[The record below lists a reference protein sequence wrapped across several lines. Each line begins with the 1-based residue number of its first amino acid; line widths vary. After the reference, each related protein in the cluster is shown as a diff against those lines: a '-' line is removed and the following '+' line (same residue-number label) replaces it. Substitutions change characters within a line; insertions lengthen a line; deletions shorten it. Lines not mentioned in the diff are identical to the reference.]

1 MDAKSKTEVD
11 TWVGGAGAT
20 ILRLKIDRFRA
31 FQKLDWF
38 PKAGLNVILGGGD
51 AGKTTIL
58 EAIALL
64 LNPSNAALVSDN
76 DYWRRQRKDGFFI
89 GAVISLPPDS
99 SIATQSRPA
108 FPWEWDG
115 RKACKPQDADEG
127 EPARP
132 IGPPVY
138 KVSVSGSEE
147 LDLTYAIHNPN
158 DTTDIFSPT
167 LRREIG
173 LVRLGGDDRNDRD
186 LRLVQ
191 GSALDRLL
199 SDKALRSRLTSTFS
213 DVDVKAELQSEGQAA
228 MKQLNETFGDRALPH
243 DLGLGLSAGQGQSIS
258 ALIGLTAAIEESRL
272 PLSSWGSGT
281 RRLASLAVAQACRS
295 GCPIT
300 LVDEAERGLEPYRQ
314 RKLVTELAEGPS
326 QVVMTTHSAP
336 ALAAAEPATIW
347 YLSQGHVIA
356 ELSSPRLVQLQKR
369 DPEAFLSRLTLVG
382 EGPTEVG
389 FLEEALKREIATD
402 LLDLGVRLCDGQG
415 NTFTLELLEDLNKA
429 KLGVAAFV
437 DCEGDNTSRWA
448 NLKSSMGD
456 LLFQWP
462 TGCTE
467 ANVIAHI
474 PDDRLEALL
483 VDPDDIGTQP
493 RLASLVERLKVLDP
507 TAAFPKHD
515 FPTIAAVAGDRLRA
529 LIVAAASG
537 DSKGAVDDK
546 QAKTWKKHGKRWF
559 KTLEGGRELADKAYA
574 MGAMAKVRPQ
584 LQPLID
590 ALEALTAT
598 TPKATESG

>member
-1 MDAKSKTEVD
+1 MDATARNAAD
-11 TWVGGAGAT
+11 TSGAAGGAT

-31 FQKLDWF
+31 FQKFDWF
-38 PKAGLNVILGGGD
+38 PKVGLNVVLGGGD

-58 EAIALL
+58 EAIGLL
-64 LNPSNAALVSDN
+64 LNPSNVALVSDN
-76 DYWRRQRKDGFFI
+76 DYWRRQRKEGFFI

-99 SIATQSRPA
+99 SISTQTRPA

-115 RKACKPQDADEG
+115 KRARAPQDSEDG
-127 EPARP
+127 EPVRP
-132 IGPPVY
+132 VGPPVY
-138 KVSVSGSEE
+138 KVSVTGSEE

-158 DTTDIFSPT
+158 GTTDIFSPT

-186 LRLVQ
+186 LRFVQ

-199 SDKALRSRLTSTFS
+199 GDKTLRPRLTAKFS
-213 DVDVKAELQSEGQAA
+213 DVDVKAELQSEGQEAINR
-228 MKQLNETFGDRALPH
+228 LNTTFGERALPH
-243 DLGLGLSAGQGQSIS
+243 DLGLGLSAAQGQSIS

-356 ELSSPRLVQLQKR
+356 ELSSARVVQLRQR

-389 FLEEALKREIATD
+389 FIQEVLAREVETD

-415 NTFTLELLEDLNKA
+415 NTFTLELLEEFNKA
-429 KLGVAAFV
+429 KVGLAAFV
-437 DCEGDNTSRWA
+437 DCEGDNIKRWA
-448 NLKSSMGD
+448 DLKAAMGD

-462 TGCTE
+462 SGCTE

-474 PDDRLEALL
+474 GDDKLEALL
-483 VDPDDIGTQP
+483 VDPEETQTQP
-493 RLASLVERLKVLDP
+493 RLASLVERLKVLEP
-507 TAAFPKHD
+507 EATFPKHD
-515 FPTIAAVAGDRLRA
+515 FTTIATVAGDRLRA

-537 DSKGAVDDK
+537 DSDGAPEG

-559 KTLEGGRELADKAYA
+559 KSLEGGRELADKAYA
-574 MGAMAKVRPQ
+574 LGAMTAVKPQ
-584 LQPLID
+584 LQPFIN
-590 ALEALTAT
+590 ALAALTART
-598 TPKATESG
+598 RKATDYG

>member
-1 MDAKSKTEVD
+1 MDAMARNATNTS
-11 TWVGGAGAT
+11 VGASGAT

-31 FQKLDWF
+31 FQKFDWF
-38 PKAGLNVILGGGD
+38 PKAGLNVVLGGGD

-89 GAVISLPPDS
+89 GAIISLPPDS
-99 SIATQSRPA
+99 SISTQTRPA

-115 RKACKPQDADEG
+115 KQARAPQDPEDG
-127 EPARP
+127 EPVLP
-132 IGPPVY
+132 VGPPVY

-158 DTTDIFSPT
+158 GTTDIFSPA

-173 LVRLGGDDRNDRD
+173 LVRLGGDDRHDRD

-199 SDKALRSRLTSTFS
+199 GDKALRSRLTAKFS
-213 DVDVKAELQSEGQAA
+213 DVDVKAELQSEAQ
-228 MKQLNETFGDRALPH
+228 KEINQLNTTFGERALPH
-243 DLGLGLSAGQGQSIS
+243 DLGLGLSAAQGQSIS

-281 RRLASLAVAQACRS
+281 RRLASLAVTQACRS

-356 ELSSPRLVQLQKR
+356 ELSSARVVQLQQR

-389 FLEEALKREIATD
+389 FIQEVLAREVGTD

-415 NTFTLELLEDLNKA
+415 NTFTLELLEEFNKA
-429 KLGVAAFV
+429 KLGLAAFV
-437 DCEGDNTSRWA
+437 DCEGDNTKRWA
-448 NLKSSMGD
+448 DLKATMSD
-456 LLFQWP
+456 FLFQWP

-474 PDDRLEALL
+474 DDDRLEALL
-483 VDPDDIGTQP
+483 VDPEETQTQP
-493 RLASLVERLKVLDP
+493 RLASLVERLRVLEP
-507 TAAFPKHD
+507 ETTFPKHD
-515 FPTIAAVAGDRLRA
+515 FTTIAAVAGDRLRA

-537 DSKGAVDDK
+537 DSDGAPEG
-546 QAKTWKKHGKRWF
+546 QAKTWKKHGRRWF
-559 KTLEGGRELADKAYA
+559 KSLEGGRELADKAYA
-574 MGAMAKVRPQ
+574 LGAMMAVKPQ
-584 LQPLID
+584 LQPFIN
-590 ALEALTAT
+590 ALAALTAT
-598 TPKATESG
+598 TPKATQNG

>member
-1 MDAKSKTEVD
+1 MDTTTHNAANTSSGTV
-11 TWVGGAGAT
+11 GAT

-31 FQKLDWF
+31 FQKFDWF
-38 PKAGLNVILGGGD
+38 PKAGLNVVLGGGD

-64 LNPSNAALVSDN
+64 LSPSNATLVSDN
-76 DYWRRQRKDGFFI
+76 DYWRRDRNQGFFI

-99 SIATQSRPA
+99 SISTQTRPVY
-108 FPWEWDG
+108 PWEWDG
-115 RKACKPQDADEG
+115 KQACAPQDAEDG
-127 EPARP
+127 EPSRP
-132 IGPPVY
+132 VGPPVY
-138 KVSVSGSEE
+138 KLSVRGTDE
-147 LDLTYAIHNPN
+147 LDLTYAIHHPN
-158 DTTDIFSPT
+158 GSTDVFSPT

-199 SDKALRSRLTSTFS
+199 SDKALRSRLTAKFS
-213 DVDVKAELQSEGQAA
+213 DEDVKAVLQSEGQEAIS
-228 MKQLNETFGDRALPH
+228 QLNKTFGERALPH
-243 DLGLGLSAGQGQSIS
+243 DLGLGLSAAQGQSIS
-258 ALIGLTAAIEESRL
+258 ALIGLTASIEESRL

-314 RKLVTELAEGPS
+314 RKLVSDLAGGPS
-326 QVVMTTHSAP
+326 QVIMTTHSAP
-336 ALAAAEPATIW
+336 ALAAAQPATIW
-347 YLSQGHVIA
+347 YLSHDHVIA
-356 ELSSPRLVQLQKR
+356 ELSSARVAQLQQR

-389 FLEEALKREIATD
+389 FLQEVLGRELSID

-415 NTFTLELLEDLNKA
+415 NTFTLELLEEFNKA
-429 KLGVAAFV
+429 KLGLAAFV
-437 DCEGDNTSRWA
+437 DCEGDNTKRWA
-448 NLKSSMGD
+448 NLKTAMGN

-474 PDDRLEALL
+474 SDDKLEALV
-483 VDPDDIGTQP
+483 VDSEDVETQP
-493 RLASLVERLKVLDP
+493 RLSSLVDRLKILEPEAD
-507 TAAFPKHD
+507 FPKHD
-515 FPTIAAVAGDRLRA
+515 FATVAAVAGNRLRS

-537 DSKGAVDDK
+537 DSAGAPAG
-546 QAKTWKKHGKRWF
+546 QEKTWKKHGKRWF
-559 KTLEGGRELADKAYA
+559 KSLEGGRELATKAYVL
-574 MGAMAKVRPQ
+574 GAMAAVKPQ
-584 LQPLID
+584 LRPFV
-590 ALEALTAT
+590 EALAAQTAT
-598 TPKATESG
+598 TPKASEDG

>member
-1 MDAKSKTEVD
+1 MDAKAMMEGNTP
-11 TWVGGAGAT
+11 VGGGGAT
-20 ILRLKIDRFRA
+20 ILRLKIDRYRA
-31 FQKLDWF
+31 FHKFDWF

-64 LNPSNAALVSDN
+64 LNPSNAALLSDN

-99 SIATQSRPA
+99 SIATQQRPA

-115 RKACKPQDADEG
+115 RQACKPQESEDG

-132 IGPPVY
+132 VGPPVY
-138 KVSVSGSEE
+138 KVSVRGSEE
-147 LDLTYAIHNPN
+147 LDLTYSIHNPN
-158 DTTDIFSPT
+158 DTEDNFSPT

-199 SDKALRSRLTSTFS
+199 SDRALRSRLTSTFS
-213 DVDVKAELQSEGQAA
+213 DVDMKAQLQGEGQEA
-228 MKQLNETFGDRALPH
+228 MKQLDDMFGERALPH

-281 RRLASLAVAQACRS
+281 RRLASLAVAQACRT

-314 RKLVTELAEGPS
+314 RKLVTGLAEGQS
-326 QVVMTTHSAP
+326 QVVMTTHSGP
-336 ALAAAEPATIW
+336 ALSAAEPATVW
-347 YLSQGHVIA
+347 YLSQSHVIA
-356 ELSSPRLVQLQKR
+356 ELSSPRSVQLQQR

-389 FLEEALKREIATD
+389 FIGAVLGREIATD

-415 NTFTLELLEDLNKA
+415 NTFTLELLEEFSRA

-437 DCEGDNTSRWA
+437 DCEGDNIKRWSD
-448 NLKSSMGD
+448 LKTAMGD

-467 ANVIAHI
+467 ANVIAHV
-474 PDDRLEALL
+474 PDDKLEALL
-483 VDPDDIGTQP
+483 VDPEDINTQP
-493 RLASLVERLKVLDP
+493 RLGTLVERLKVHAP
-507 TAAFPKHD
+507 QAEFSKHD
-515 FPTIAAVAGDRLRA
+515 FATIKAIAGDRLRA

-537 DSKGAVDDK
+537 DPAGAPEK
-546 QAKTWKKHGKRWF
+546 EAKTWKKHGKRWF
-559 KTLEGGRELADKAYA
+559 KSLEGGRELAGKAYA
-574 MGAMAKVRPQ
+574 LGAMTELKTQ
-584 LQPLID
+584 LQPLFD
-590 ALEALTAT
+590 ALTLLIAK
-598 TPKATESG
+598 TPKATGGG

>member
-1 MDAKSKTEVD
+1 MDAKATVEANSL
-11 TWVGGAGAT
+11 VGGAGAT
-20 ILRLKIDRFRA
+20 ILRLKIDRYRA
-31 FQKLDWF
+31 FQKFDWF

-64 LNPSNAALVSDN
+64 LNPSNTALLSDN

-89 GAVISLPPDS
+89 GAVISLPPNS
-99 SIATQSRPA
+99 SIATQTRPA
-108 FPWEWDG
+108 YPWEWDG
-115 RKACKPQDADEG
+115 RQACKPQESYEG

-132 IGPPVY
+132 VGPPVY
-138 KVSVSGSEE
+138 KVSVRGSEE
-147 LDLTYAIHNPN
+147 LDLTYVIHNPN
-158 DTTDIFSPT
+158 DTEDNFSPT

-199 SDKALRSRLTSTFS
+199 RDNALRSRLTSSFS
-213 DVDVKAELQSEGQAA
+213 DVDVKAQLQGEGQEA
-228 MKQLNETFGDRALPH
+228 MKQLNDTFGERALPH

-281 RRLASLAVAQACRS
+281 RRLASLAVAQACRT

-314 RKLVTELAEGPS
+314 RKLVAELAEGPS
-326 QVVMTTHSAP
+326 QVVMTTHSGP
-336 ALAAAEPATIW
+336 ALAASEPATIW
-347 YLSQGHVIA
+347 YLSQSHVIA
-356 ELSSPRLVQLQKR
+356 ELSSPRSGQLQKR

-389 FLEEALKREIATD
+389 FIEAVLEREIATN
-402 LLDLGVRLCDGQG
+402 LLDLGVHLCDGQG
-415 NTFTLELLEDLNKA
+415 NSFTLELLEEFSKA
-429 KLGVAAFV
+429 KLGLAALV
-437 DCEGDNTSRWA
+437 DCEGDNASRWTK
-448 NLKSSMGD
+448 LKSAMGD
-456 LLFQWP
+456 LLYQWP

-467 ANVIAHI
+467 ANVIAHV
-474 PDDRLEALL
+474 PNDQLEILI
-483 VDPDDIGTQP
+483 VDPDDIHTQP
-493 RLASLVERLKVLDP
+493 RLATLVERLKVLEP
-507 TAAFPKHD
+507 TAEFPKHD
-515 FPTIAAVAGDRLRA
+515 FATIKAVAGDRLRA
-529 LIVAAASG
+529 LIIAAASG
-537 DSKGAVDDK
+537 DPKGAPDSE
-546 QAKTWKKHGKRWF
+546 AKTWKKHGKRWF
-559 KTLEGGRELADKAYA
+559 KSLEGGRELAQKAYA
-574 MGAMAKVRPQ
+574 LGAITKVKPQ

-590 ALEALTAT
+590 ALTALTAR
-598 TPKATESG
+598 TPKATDSG

>member
-1 MDAKSKTEVD
+1 MVMARNAANLS
-11 TWVGGAGAT
+11 VGASGAT
-20 ILRLKIDRFRA
+20 ILRLKINRFRA
-31 FQKLDWF
+31 FQKFDWF
-38 PKAGLNVILGGGD
+38 PKAGLNVVLGGGD
-51 AGKTTIL
+51 AGKTTLL

-64 LNPSNAALVSDN
+64 LNPSNAALVSDH
-76 DYWRRQRKDGFFI
+76 DYWRRQRKDSFFI
-89 GAVISLPPDS
+89 GAVISLPPES
-99 SIATQSRPA
+99 SISTQTRPA

-115 RKACKPQDADEG
+115 KQACAPQDSEDG
-127 EPARP
+127 EPVRP
-132 IGPPVY
+132 VGPPVY

-147 LDLTYAIHNPN
+147 LDLTYTIHNPN
-158 DTTDIFSPT
+158 GTTDIFSPT

-199 SDKALRSRLTSTFS
+199 SDKALRSRLTAKFS
-213 DVDVKAELQSEGQAA
+213 DFDVKAELQSEGQEAIN
-228 MKQLNETFGDRALPH
+228 QLNSTFGERALPH
-243 DLGLGLSAGQGQSIS
+243 DLGLGLSAAQGQSIS
-258 ALIGLTAAIEESRL
+258 ALIGLTAAIEESQL

-314 RKLVTELAEGPS
+314 RKLVTELAGGPS

-347 YLSQGHVIA
+347 YLSQARVIA
-356 ELSSPRLVQLQKR
+356 ELSSARVVQLQQR

-389 FLEEALKREIATD
+389 FIQEVLAREVATD

-415 NTFTLELLEDLNKA
+415 NNFTLELLEEFNKA
-429 KLGVAAFV
+429 KLALAAFV
-437 DCEGDNTSRWA
+437 DCEGDNTKRWA
-448 NLKSSMGD
+448 DIKATMGD

-474 PDDRLEALL
+474 GDDKLEALL
-483 VDPDDIGTQP
+483 VDPEETQTQP
-493 RLASLVERLKVLDP
+493 RLASLVERLKVLEP
-507 TAAFPKHD
+507 EATFPKHD
-515 FPTIAAVAGDRLRA
+515 FTTIAAVGGDQLRA

-537 DSKGAVDDK
+537 DSDGAPER

-559 KTLEGGRELADKAYA
+559 KSLEGGRELADKAYA
-574 MGAMAKVRPQ
+574 LGAMTAVKPQ
-584 LQPLID
+584 LQPFID
-590 ALEALTAT
+590 ALTALTAT
-598 TPKATESG
+598 MPKATEYD

>member
-1 MDAKSKTEVD
+1 MDAKAKNDANTS
-11 TWVGGAGAT
+11 VGGAGAT
-20 ILRLKIDRFRA
+20 ILRLKIDRYRA
-31 FQKLDWF
+31 FQKFDWF

-64 LNPSNAALVSDN
+64 LNPSNAALLSDN

-99 SIATQSRPA
+99 SIATQTRPA
-108 FPWEWDG
+108 YPWEWDG
-115 RKACKPQDADEG
+115 RQACKPQEAEDG

-132 IGPPVY
+132 VGPPVY
-138 KVSVSGSEE
+138 KVSVRGSEE
-147 LDLTYAIHNPN
+147 LDLTYSIHNPN
-158 DTTDIFSPT
+158 DMEDNFSPT

-213 DVDVKAELQSEGQAA
+213 EVDVKARLQSEGQEA
-228 MKQLNETFGDRALPH
+228 MKQLNDTFGERALPH

-281 RRLASLAVAQACRS
+281 RRLASLAVAQACRT

-326 QVVMTTHSAP
+326 QVVMTTHSGP
-336 ALAAAEPATIW
+336 ALAAAEPATVW

-356 ELSSPRLVQLQKR
+356 ELSSPRSVQLQKR

-389 FLEEALKREIATD
+389 FIEVVLGREIATD

-415 NTFTLELLEDLNKA
+415 NTFTLELLEEFSKA
-429 KLGVAAFV
+429 KLGLAALV
-437 DCEGDNTSRWA
+437 DCEGDNTKRWSD
-448 NLKSSMGD
+448 LKTAMGD

-467 ANVIAHI
+467 ANVIAHV
-474 PDDRLEALL
+474 PDDKLEALL
-483 VDPDDIGTQP
+483 IDPEDINTQP
-493 RLASLVERLKVLDP
+493 RLGTLVERLKTLDP
-507 TAAFPKHD
+507 KAEFPKHD
-515 FPTIAAVAGDRLRA
+515 FATIKAVAGDRLRA

-537 DSKGAVDDK
+537 DPTGAPDK
-546 QAKTWKKHGKRWF
+546 EAKTWKKHGKRWF
-559 KTLEGGRELADKAYA
+559 KSLEGGRELAEKAYA
-574 MGAMAKVRPQ
+574 LAAMTEVKPQ

-590 ALEALTAT
+590 ALTSLTAT
-598 TPKATESG
+598 TPKATDGG

>member
-1 MDAKSKTEVD
+1 MGVKTNGEAKTLVDA
-11 TWVGGAGAT
+11 AGAT
-20 ILRLKIDRFRA
+20 ILRLKIERYRA
-31 FQKLDWF
+31 FQKFDWF

-64 LNPSNAALVSDN
+64 LNPSNAALLSDN

-89 GAVISLPPDS
+89 GAIISLPPDS
-99 SIATQSRPA
+99 TVATQSRPA
-108 FPWEWDG
+108 YPWEWDG
-115 RKACKPQDADEG
+115 RQACKPQESDEG
-127 EPARP
+127 GPAHP
-132 IGPPVY
+132 VGPPVY
-138 KVSVSGSEE
+138 KISVSGSDE

-158 DTTDIFSPT
+158 DSTDIFSPT

-213 DVDVKAELQSEGQAA
+213 DVDVKAQLQSEGQEAV
-228 MKQLNETFGDRALPH
+228 KQLNDTFEERALPH

-347 YLSQGHVIA
+347 YLSQNHIIA
-356 ELSSPRLVQLQKR
+356 ELSSPRSVQLHKR
-369 DPEAFLSRLTLVG
+369 DPEAFLSRLTLMG

-389 FLEEALKREIATD
+389 FIEAVLERELATD

-415 NTFTLELLEDLNKA
+415 NTFTLELLEEFSKA

-437 DCEGDNTSRWA
+437 DCEGDNITRWN
-448 NLKSSMGD
+448 NLKSAMGD

-462 TGCTE
+462 SGCTE
-467 ANVIAHI
+467 TNLIAHI
-474 PDDRLEALL
+474 ADDKLEALL
-483 VDPDDIGTQP
+483 VDPHDIHTQP
-493 RLASLVERLKVLDP
+493 RLGTLVERLRVLDP
-507 TAAFPKHD
+507 KSEFPKHD
-515 FPTIAAVAGDRLRA
+515 FATIKAVAGDRLRA
-529 LIVAAASG
+529 VIIAAASG
-537 DSKGAVDDK
+537 DSDGAPEK
-546 QAKTWKKHGKRWF
+546 EAKTWKKHGKRWF
-559 KTLEGGRELADKAYA
+559 KSLEGGRELAEKAYA
-574 MGAMAKVRPQ
+574 FGAMSEVKPS

-590 ALEALTAT
+590 ALTALTAN
-598 TPKATESG
+598 TPKATEGG

>member
-1 MDAKSKTEVD
+1 MDAKTNTEANTLVD
-11 TWVGGAGAT
+11 VAGAT
-20 ILRLKIDRFRA
+20 ILRLKIERYRA
-31 FQKLDWF
+31 FQKFDWF

-51 AGKTTIL
+51 AGKSTVL

-99 SIATQSRPA
+99 SIATQARPA

-115 RKACKPQDADEG
+115 RQACKPQECNEG
-127 EPARP
+127 EPAHP

-138 KVSVSGSEE
+138 KISVSGSEE

-158 DTTDIFSPT
+158 DSNDIFSPT

-199 SDKALRSRLTSTFS
+199 SDKALRSRLTSTYS
-213 DVDVKAELQSEGQAA
+213 DVDVKAELQTERQEA
-228 MKQLNETFGDRALPH
+228 MEQLNHTFGERALPH

-314 RKLVTELAEGPS
+314 RELVMELAEGPS

-356 ELSSPRLVQLQKR
+356 ELSSPRSVQLKKR
-369 DPEAFLSRLTLVG
+369 DPEAFLSRLTVMG

-389 FLEEALKREIATD
+389 FIEAVLGREIAMD
-402 LLDLGVRLCDGQG
+402 LLDLGIRLCDGQG
-415 NTFTLELLEDLNKA
+415 NTFTLELLEEFSKA

-437 DCEGDNTSRWA
+437 DCEGDNITRWS
-448 NLKSSMGD
+448 NLKSAMGD

-462 TGCTE
+462 SGCTE

-474 PDDRLEALL
+474 PDDKLEALL
-483 VDPDDIGTQP
+483 VDPDDVHTQP
-493 RLASLVERLKVLDP
+493 RLGTLVERLKVLEP
-507 TAAFPKHD
+507 RAEFSKHD
-515 FPTIAAVAGDRLRA
+515 FATIKAVACA
-529 LIVAAASG
+529 
-537 DSKGAVDDK
+537 
-546 QAKTWKKHGKRWF
+546 
-559 KTLEGGRELADKAYA
+559 
-574 MGAMAKVRPQ
+574 P
-584 LQPLID
+584 
-590 ALEALTAT
+590 
-598 TPKATESG
+598 

>member
-1 MDAKSKTEVD
+1 MDGMGVNTS
-11 TWVGGAGAT
+11 VGGPGAR
-20 ILRLKIDRFRA
+20 ILRLKIDRFRV

-51 AGKTTIL
+51 AGKSTIL

-76 DYWRRQRKDGFFI
+76 DYWRRQRKEGFFI

-99 SIATQSRPA
+99 SIATQSRPM
-108 FPWEWDG
+108 FPWEWNG
-115 RKACKPQDADEG
+115 RRACKPQESEEG
-127 EPARP
+127 YPAVP
-132 IGPPVY
+132 VGPPVY

-147 LDLTYAIHNPN
+147 LDLVYAIHNPN
-158 DTTDIFSPT
+158 DTTDTFSPT

-213 DVDVKAELQSEGQAA
+213 DVDVKAELQSEGQEA
-228 MKQLNETFGDRALPH
+228 MRQLNETFDRRALPR

-272 PLSSWGSGT
+272 PLASWGSGT
-281 RRLASLAVAQACRS
+281 RRLAALAVAQACRS

-336 ALAAAEPATIW
+336 ALAAAGPATIW
-347 YLSQGHVIA
+347 YLGQGHVIA
-356 ELSSPRLVQLQKR
+356 ELSRPRSVQLRKR
-369 DPEAFLSRLTLVG
+369 DPEAFLSRLILVG

-389 FLEEALKREIATD
+389 FIEEVLRREMATD
-402 LLDLGVRLCDGQG
+402 TLDLGVRLCDGQG
-415 NTFTLELLEDLNKA
+415 NNFTLDLLEEFIKA
-429 KLGVAAFV
+429 KVGWAAFV
-437 DCEGDNTSRWA
+437 DCEGDNTKRWGD
-448 NLKSSMGD
+448 LKSAVGD

-462 TGCTE
+462 SGCTE

-474 PDDRLEALL
+474 PDDKLEALL
-483 VDPDDIGTQP
+483 GDPDDIHTQP
-493 RLASLVERLKVLDP
+493 RLATLVDRLKVLQP
-507 TAAFPKHD
+507 TAEFPKHD
-515 FPTIAAVAGDRLRA
+515 FASIKAVAGDRLRA
-529 LIVAAASG
+529 VIVAAASG
-537 DSKGAVDDK
+537 DSQGAPEEV
-546 QAKTWKKHGKRWF
+546 AKTWKKHGKRWF
-559 KTLEGGRELADKAYA
+559 KSLEGGRELADKAYA
-574 MGAMAKVRPQ
+574 LGAMSKVKPQ
-584 LQPLID
+584 LQPLIK
-590 ALEALTAT
+590 ALTALT
-598 TPKATESG
+598 AKTPQATELG

>member
-1 MDAKSKTEVD
+1 MDAKTNTEANTLVD
-11 TWVGGAGAT
+11 AAGAT
-20 ILRLKIDRFRA
+20 ILRLKIERYRA
-31 FQKLDWF
+31 FQKFDWF

-64 LNPSNAALVSDN
+64 LNPSNAGLVSDN

-115 RKACKPQDADEG
+115 RQACKPQESDEG

-132 IGPPVY
+132 VGPPVY
-138 KVSVSGSEE
+138 KISVSGSEE

-213 DVDVKAELQSEGQAA
+213 GVDVKAELQTEGQEA
-228 MKQLNETFGDRALPH
+228 MKQLNETFGERALPH
-243 DLGLGLSAGQGQSIS
+243 DLGLGLNAGQGQSIS

-314 RKLVTELAEGPS
+314 RKLVSELAAGPS

-336 ALAAAEPATIW
+336 ALIAAEPATIW

-356 ELSSPRLVQLQKR
+356 ELSSPRSVQLQKR

-389 FLEEALKREIATD
+389 FITEVLQREIATN

-415 NTFTLELLEDLNKA
+415 NTFTLELLEEFTRA
-429 KLGVAAFV
+429 KLGLAAFV
-437 DCEGDNTSRWA
+437 DCEGDNTTRWS
-448 NLKSSMGD
+448 NMKSAMGD

-462 TGCTE
+462 SGCTE

-474 PDDRLEALL
+474 CDNKLDALL
-483 VDPDDIGTQP
+483 VDPDDIHTQP
-493 RLASLVERLKVLDP
+493 RLATLVERLKVLEP

-515 FPTIAAVAGDRLRA
+515 FATVKAVAGDRLRA
-529 LIVAAASG
+529 LIIAAASG
-537 DSKGAVDDK
+537 DSDGAPEK
-546 QAKTWKKHGKRWF
+546 EAKTWKKHGKRWF
-559 KTLEGGRELADKAYA
+559 KSLEGGRELADKAYVL
-574 MGAMAKVRPQ
+574 GAMVKVKPQ

-590 ALEALTAT
+590 ALTAVT
-598 TPKATESG
+598 ARTPKATENG